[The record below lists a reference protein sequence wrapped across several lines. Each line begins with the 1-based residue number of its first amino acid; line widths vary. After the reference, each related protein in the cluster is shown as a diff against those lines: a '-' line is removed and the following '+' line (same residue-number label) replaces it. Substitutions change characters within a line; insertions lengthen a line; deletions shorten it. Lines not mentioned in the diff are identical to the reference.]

1 MVTAFFTTKKH
12 KKHKIFNKLPES
24 VEKMILHPLIVNA
37 AKVLDGEL
45 LSREE
50 ALALA
55 ENIPSGDLPDLLAL
69 ANRVRKKFSSAFHRC
84 SIINAKFGRC
94 SQNCRFC
101 AQSGHYATGIETY
114 AQLSPEEVLAAA
126 EKVYSCGIRRFGYVG
141 SGCGYLEVNDEF
153 RRILATLDLLH
164 AQLPDM
170 ELCVSVGILSDET
183 ARLLAEH
190 HTFRYNMN
198 LQTSP
203 SRYSELIADT
213 HSIED
218 KIATIRLLKKYG
230 ISNCT
235 GGILGLGESW
245 ADRIDLAY
253 AIRDLDVEGIPLNI
267 LLPVKGTPLEK
278 QPLLP
283 AAEVAKAFALFRL
296 INPTKVIKFAAGRET
311 IMKDFQGLLMLSGA
325 SGIITGG
332 YLTTR
337 GRSIDE
343 DLQMI
348 RQLDQF

>member
-1 MVTAFFTTKKH
+1 MLL
-12 KKHKIFNKLPES
+12 N
-24 VEKMILHPLIVNA
+24 PLIVNA
-37 AKVLDGEL
+37 GKVLDGEL

-50 ALALA
+50 AFALA
-55 ENIPSGDLPDLLAL
+55 ENINQEDLPDLLAL
-69 ANRVRKKFSSAFHRC
+69 ANRVRKKFAPEIHAC
-84 SIINAKFGRC
+84 SIINAKSGRC

-101 AQSGHYATGIETY
+101 AQSVHYDTGIETY
-114 AQLSPEEVLAAA
+114 GLLSPEEVLAAA
-126 EKVYSCGIRRFGYVG
+126 QKVYVCGIRRFGYVT
-141 SGCGYLEVNDEF
+141 SGCGYLAVDDEF

-164 AQLPDM
+164 EQLPDM
-170 ELCVSVGILSDET
+170 ELCVSIGILSDQT

-203 SRYSELIADT
+203 ARYAGLVADT
-213 HSIED
+213 HSFQE
-218 KIATIRLLKKYG
+218 KINTIGLLKKYG
-230 ISNCT
+230 VSNCT

-245 ADRIDLAY
+245 ADRIDLAF
-253 AIRDLDVEGIPLNI
+253 AIRELDVEGIPMNV

-296 INPTKVIKFAAGRET
+296 INPAKMIKFAAGRET
-311 IMKDFQGLLMLSGA
+311 VMKDFQGLLMLSGA